1 MEAGVPKGLIYD
13 IQGFSVHDGPGIRT
27 TVFLKGC
34 PLSCPWCHSPES
46 QSFRQEL
53 SFMDMKCI
61 GTEKCGLCLKQCPN
75 GAVSPGRAEWS
86 EIKQE
91 HIRHIAL
98 DFDRC
103 VRCEG
108 YPCAKRCFPGA
119 LSVAGTY
126 YTVDEIV
133 ERVKKDLPFYE
144 KSGSG
149 GVTVSGGEPLAQF
162 PFTLALLRRLKAEG
176 INTALDTTGFA
187 PTERILEAAP
197 YVDTFLYDLKHMDSA
212 EHRRVTGVP
221 NELILANTAALARA
235 GAHFQIRMP
244 VIPGFNDSDENFGAF
259 SDFCLSL
266 GAAVDTVQLLP
277 YHRFGEVKYER
288 LNRKCPMPDSVA
300 PPDEGEIKRRVRQLC
315 SLGLHAVIH

>member
-46 QSFRQEL
+46 QSFGREL

-61 GTEKCGLCLKQCPN
+61 GTEKCGLCIKECPN
-75 GAVSPGRAEWS
+75 GAVLPGETEWS

-91 HIRHIAL
+91 SIRHIAL
-98 DFDRC
+98 NYDVCAECD
-103 VRCEG
+103 G
-108 YPCAKRCFPGA
+108 WPCTRRCFPGA

-133 ERVKKDLPFYE
+133 ERVKKDMPFYE

-149 GVTVSGGEPLAQF
+149 GATVSGGEPLSQF
-162 PFTLALLRRLKAEG
+162 PFTLELLRRLKAEG

-187 PTERILEAAP
+187 PTARILELAP
-197 YVDTFLYDLKHMDSA
+197 YVDTFLYDLKHMDS
-212 EHRRVTGVP
+212 ERHRAVTGVP
-221 NELILANTAALARA
+221 NELILSNAEALARA

-244 VIPGFNDSDENFGAF
+244 VIPGFNDSDGNFDAF
-259 SDFCLSL
+259 SRFCLSL
-266 GAAVDTVQLLP
+266 GAAVDVVQLLP

-288 LNRKCPMPDSVA
+288 LNRRCPMPESVI
-300 PPDEGEIKRRVRQLC
+300 PPDENAITARIKQLQE
-315 SLGLHAVIH
+315 LGLHAVIH